1 MMYNF
6 FGENLI
12 DEIVDGLAKSFNEIG
27 NEIGNFTD
35 HRGCMRTDVKLT
47 DEAMTIVIDLPG
59 VAKEDIKAELKDGS
73 LVVTAK
79 REVATDTDGD
89 YVLQERFSGEI
100 SRSFPV
106 GDQVKKEDI
115 TASYDNGVLTLV
127 VVKKVEEPEE
137 EDNTI
142 TID

>member
-6 FGENLI
+6 FGENLMN
-12 DEIVDGLAKSFNEIG
+12 EIVDGLTKSFNEIG
-27 NEIGNFTD
+27 NELGNFPV
-35 HRGCMRTDVKLT
+35 HRASMKTDVKLS

-79 REVATDTDGD
+79 REAVTEEADGD
-89 YVLQERFSGEI
+89 WVLKERFAGEVT
-100 SRSFPV
+100 RSYPV
-106 GDQVKKEDI
+106 GDKVKKEDI
-115 TASYDNGVLTLV
+115 KATFDNGVLTLIV
-127 VVKKVEEPEE
+127 PKEVEKPE

-142 TID
+142 IIG